1 MKVGIL
7 IISTGRYDVFVGP
20 LLESINKY
28 FLTNHEK
35 QIYHFS
41 DQYNVDNFFVPHLPF
56 PGPTLCRYQWFVQYR
71 QAIDADVLYY
81 LDVDMRIVAPVG
93 DEILPDETGLVATRH
108 PGFWNGGW
116 GDVGTTKRSTAYV
129 PKAER
134 RAYYCGGFQG
144 GTRSAYLDAAEEMA
158 RNINE
163 DKKRGVV
170 ATWAD
175 ESHWNKYLTSHS
187 FKELSPSYCFPEA
200 EWAKGLPFDK
210 KIIALDKDHKA
221 LRS

>member
-28 FLTNHEK
+28 FLKGHEK

-41 DQYNVDNFFVPHLPF
+41 DQYNVDNFFVPRLPF
-56 PGPTLCRYQWFVQYR
+56 PGPTLYRYKWFSQYR

-93 DEILPDETGLVATRH
+93 DEILPDETGLIATRH

-116 GDVGTTKRSTAYV
+116 GDASTTKRSLAYV
-129 PKAER
+129 PKADR
-134 RAYYCGGFQG
+134 RGYYCGGFQG
-144 GTRSAYLDAAEEMA
+144 GTRHAYLDAAAEMA
-158 RNINE
+158 KNIAADE
-163 DKKRGVV
+163 KKGVV
-170 ATWAD
+170 AHWHD
-175 ESHWNKYLTSHS
+175 ESHWNKYLTTHP

-200 EWAKGLPFDK
+200 EWAQGLPFEK
-210 KIIALDKDHKA
+210 KIVALDKDHKT